1 MNTLPARQF
10 ASPVCDLKAGG
21 YGAHDLQHTV
31 QGFSATQTPFA
42 DAGSK
47 VPPEC
52 RLVADHAPSV
62 IGGRSRVIA
71 SGGPQ
76 HSCEIGALF
85 GDRELRSIRDCSP
98 RLGRAVAIRVF
109 QLKHHVL
116 ANGTIVRL
124 EKGKHSTEYICLPR
138 AEDFALSIDGVE
150 VSLDAAS
157 KAQFL
162 NRNRISADRH
172 ATGHSMS
179 RAIFNEAGDR
189 ASAEREGTSR
199 T

>member
-1 MNTLPARQF
+1 MNALPALQI
-10 ASPVCDLKAGG
+10 ASPACDLKAGG
-21 YGAHDLQHTV
+21 YCAHDLQHTA
-31 QGFSATQTPFA
+31 QGLPPNQTPFA

-47 VPPEC
+47 IPPAC
-52 RLVADHAPSV
+52 RLVADHVPSV
-62 IGGRSRVIA
+62 IGGRSRVIP
-71 SGGPQ
+71 SGAAQ

-85 GDRELRSIRDCSP
+85 GDCKLRSIRDCSP
-98 RLGRAVAIRVF
+98 RLGCAVTIRVF

-116 ANGTIVRL
+116 ANGTIFRL
-124 EKGKHSTEYICLPR
+124 QKGKHSTEYIGLPR

-162 NRNRISADRH
+162 NRDRISADRH

-179 RAIFNEAGDR
+179 RADR
-189 ASAEREGTSR
+189 ASAERDGTSSA
-199 T
+199 